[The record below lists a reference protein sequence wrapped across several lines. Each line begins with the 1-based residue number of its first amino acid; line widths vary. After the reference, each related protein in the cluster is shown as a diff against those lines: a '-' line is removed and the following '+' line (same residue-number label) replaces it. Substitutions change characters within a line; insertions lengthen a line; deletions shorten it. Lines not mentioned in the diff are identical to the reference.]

1 MINEFLLKFI
11 IVLICFLICLLNSI
25 NYEINTKDAV
35 LQYRD
40 DIKNPVFKRAFL
52 DTLPFM
58 VHGCTILTFMLFL
71 ITIYNFY
78 TLNICNFAK
87 L

>member
-1 MINEFLLKFI
+1 MINEFLIKFI

-25 NYEINTKDAV
+25 NYEINTKDAI

-52 DTLPFM
+52 CTLPFI
-58 VHGCTILTFMLFL
+58 VHGCTILTCMLFL
-71 ITIYNFY
+71 ITIYDFY
-78 TLNICNFAK
+78 TLNICN
-87 L
+87 

>member
-11 IVLICFLICLLNSI
+11 ISLICFIICFIICLLNSI
-25 NYEINTKDAV
+25 NYEINTKDAI

-52 DTLPFM
+52 GTLPFIA
-58 VHGCTILTFMLFL
+58 HGCTILTFILFL
-71 ITIYNFY
+71 ITIYNITIY
-78 TLNICNFAK
+78 NYE
-87 L
+87 